1 MRVPPPPL
9 TALHFSDGET
19 KVREMKNFPHATYSV
34 QQSQVSN
41 PDPQT
46 LDAFWVQHIVCPGGG
61 PAPGSTGGQ
70 QLRRGGGMSKTTND
84 RRGAGSP
91 LCLARAFLPTPQ
103 QGTAQ
108 GHPLGAGLLL

>member
-1 MRVPPPPL
+1 MQSQYESAPPPL

-70 QLRRGGGMSKTTND
+70 QLRRGGGCPKPQMT
-84 RRGAGSP
+84 GGEQGP
-91 LCLARAFLPTPQ
+91 LCVWLVHSSQHLNKVLLR
-103 QGTAQ
+103 GT
-108 GHPLGAGLLL
+108 H